1 MTFEIIILI
10 LQTVGPFTVL
20 VTVYFLVTE
29 LREQNRVARANA
41 RQNIADSHQRLT
53 LAGLEEIIIRIKVK
67 LRAGEDLTPEEETAY
82 LTHFTAILRGR
93 QSQHYQYSLGMLDQ
107 SEWDAMLSS
116 FKTLLGDER
125 NLKIWS
131 WVAPT
136 FPADFVKL
144 VQNEI
149 GETPVKE
156 TAEEEI
162 VDEEE
167 AIQEEV
173 ISEEDSVE
181 EKTTN
186 N

>member
-156 TAEEEI
+156 TAEEEK

-167 AIQEEV
+167 TIQEEV

>member
-1 MTFEIIILI
+1 MKTFEIIILI

-149 GETPVKE
+149 GETPTEAPPSEEVAIDKE
-156 TAEEEI
+156 EIPEEDPEEE
-162 VDEEE
+162 
-167 AIQEEV
+167 
-173 ISEEDSVE
+173 
-181 EKTTN
+181 TTKN
-186 N
+186 

>member
-156 TAEEEI
+156 TAEEEK

-167 AIQEEV
+167 TIQEDV
-173 ISEEDSVE
+173 IPEEDSVE

>member
-149 GETPVKE
+149 GETPTEAPPSNEVAIDKE
-156 TAEEEI
+156 EIPEEDPEEE
-162 VDEEE
+162 
-167 AIQEEV
+167 
-173 ISEEDSVE
+173 
-181 EKTTN
+181 TTKN
-186 N
+186 

>member
-149 GETPVKE
+149 GETLFKE

-162 VDEEE
+162 IDEEE